1 MPSRKARPKI
11 TSNHV
16 GEECKV
22 FVRLYSGDDGE
33 SHFEDLD
40 LPEVRVQH
48 SAMQTAG
55 GMTFVRLQL
64 GRFID
69 WHPAPRRQYL
79 FTLSGQIEI
88 GVGDGSV
95 RRLRPGDVL
104 MVEDLTGRGHT
115 TRASES
121 EPTAMAIVPLTR
133 WAPWLPTSPA

>member
-1 MPSRKARPKI
+1 M
-11 TSNHV
+11 
-16 GEECKV
+16 

-40 LPEVRVQH
+40 LPEARVHH

-55 GMTFVRLQL
+55 GMTFVRWQL
-64 GRFID
+64 GRVID
-69 WHPAPRRQYL
+69 WHQAPRRQYL
-79 FTLSGQIEI
+79 ITLSGQLEI

-95 RRLRPGDVL
+95 RRLGAGDML
-104 MVEDLTGRGHT
+104 MVEDLTGHGHT

-121 EPTAMAIVPLTR
+121 EPTAIAVVPLTR